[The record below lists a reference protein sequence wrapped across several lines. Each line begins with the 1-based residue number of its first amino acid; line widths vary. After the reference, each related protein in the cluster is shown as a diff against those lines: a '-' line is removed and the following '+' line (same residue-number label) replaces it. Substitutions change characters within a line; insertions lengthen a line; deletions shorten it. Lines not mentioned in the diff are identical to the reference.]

1 MLTIKDDYS
10 AYELLMDQATLEC
23 SLSPTGSSDTEKNK
37 QKRAMR
43 NENLSAKV
51 CCFNADHFK
60 ASSEPLNSYELSQ
73 QRNES
78 EVTLKEEEEW
88 RETISQLLTLNQ
100 SLRRLRSA
108 SEQLEQ
114 PQVYSKMSRLPPLDS
129 TNPLDWQYL
138 AEGGANLVLSYS
150 GSQPAYKG
158 RVLRLRKRK
167 KLHHTTTAGEAD
179 IDFAKEIVEP
189 LLGKDQ
195 VTEMELV
202 QLDRGWL
209 QEMHE
214 ILVKRKSRPREREDE
229 DEIDSESRFGVIAED
244 LVGGKRTIA
253 FEIKVSPR
261 YLYRVRT
268 VSMIVDSTAEMGFP
282 PLSRSPF
289 SFDSLNQDDLL

>member
-1 MLTIKDDYS
+1 VLTIKDDYS

-78 EVTLKEEEEW
+78 EVTLKEEEEG
-88 RETISQLLTLNQ
+88 RETISRLFTLNQ
-100 SLRRLRSA
+100 PLLHLRSA
-108 SEQLEQ
+108 SEQLKQ
-114 PQVYSKMSRLPPLDS
+114 PKEHSKMSPLPLLDS
-129 TNPLDWQYL
+129 INPLDWEYL

-158 RVLRLRKRK
+158 RVLRLKKRKR
-167 KLHHTTTAGEAD
+167 LHHSTLAGEAYL
-179 IDFAKEIVEP
+179 DFAKEMIEP

-195 VTEMELV
+195 VAEMEVV
-202 QLDRGWL
+202 QLDRVWL
-209 QEMHE
+209 QQMNE
-214 ILVKRKSRPREREDE
+214 ILVKRKSRPREREEE

-253 FEIKVSPR
+253 FEIKVSR
-261 YLYRVRT
+261 Y
-268 VSMIVDSTAEMGFP
+268 SWAESE
-282 PLSRSPF
+282 LR
-289 SFDSLNQDDLL
+289 